1 MRGKKMNTITTK
13 IMTKVIF
20 SGLLLILITTG
31 CERSVDGL
39 EEADLSNNP
48 NVFVDGFSGGLEYAV
63 FQGAVLNAF
72 QVDTDVTSD
81 GIGSSMRF
89 AVPDVNDPRGSYAG
103 GTFFTTSPR
112 DLSDYNALT
121 FYAKATE
128 SVPLGVV
135 GFGNDLGE
143 NMFTAEV
150 TDFRANT
157 NWKKYIIPIPDP
169 SKLTSEKGMFFYSFG
184 PIDGKGYTVWIDEV
198 KFENLGTIGQPR
210 FEILNGEDQTT
221 NTFSGVTTSLSGL
234 NSIYN
239 LGDGTDQSV
248 NSAAAYFEFASSNT
262 STAEVDEQGNVLVGA
277 QGSAVITASVREVD
291 ADGSLTVESRGTFV
305 SAPTPTRDA
314 ANVISIFSDAY
325 NNVEVD
331 YYNGFF
337 NGDGQTTQGGTGPGG
352 ADLIVNGNGVIN
364 YTQLNFVGIGT
375 FMNVSSIDATEMT
388 HLHVDINVNEAIQPG
403 DFIRLILLNSVGDGE
418 TSGSFT
424 INSNI
429 LLQNTWL
436 GLDIPLSSFNGL
448 NDRSEIGLTFFVSDN
463 TVSDIFVD
471 NIYFF
476 KN

>member
-1 MRGKKMNTITTK
+1 MRGKKMNTIRIK
-13 IMTKVIF
+13 KMTKFLF
-20 SGLLLILITTG
+20 SSLLLILITTG

-39 EEADLSNNP
+39 EEADLSSNP
-48 NVFVDGFSGGLEYAV
+48 SVFVDGFSGGLEYAV

-72 QVDTDVTSD
+72 QVDTEVTSD
-81 GIGSSMRF
+81 GTGSSMRF
-89 AVPDVNDPRGSYAG
+89 AVPDVGDPRGSYAG

-112 DLSDYNALT
+112 DLSEYNALT

-143 NMFTAEV
+143 NKFTAEV

-184 PIDGKGYTVWIDEV
+184 PIDGKGYTVWVDEV

-210 FEILNGEDQTT
+210 FEILNGEDE
-221 NTFSGVTTSLSGL
+221 TTSTFTGVITEITGL
-234 NSIYN
+234 TSIYN
-239 LGDGTDQSV
+239 LSDGTDQSV
-248 NSAAAYFEFASSNT
+248 NSAPAYFEFSSSNT
-262 STAEVDEQGNVLVGA
+262 SIAEVDEEGNVLIGA
-277 QGSAVITASVREVD
+277 QGSAVVTASVGDID
-291 ADGSLTVESRGTFV
+291 ADGSLTVDSRGEFT

-375 FMNVSSIDATEMT
+375 FMNVPSIDATEMT
-388 HLHVDINVNEAIQPG
+388 HLHVDINVNEAIQSG
-403 DFIRLILLNSVGDGE
+403 DFIRLQLLNSVGDGE

-424 INSNI
+424 INANI
-429 LLQNTWL
+429 LLQNTWI

>member
-1 MRGKKMNTITTK
+1 M
-13 IMTKVIF
+13 
-20 SGLLLILITTG
+20 
-31 CERSVDGL
+31 
-39 EEADLSNNP
+39 
-48 NVFVDGFSGGLEYAV
+48 
-63 FQGAVLNAF
+63 
-72 QVDTDVTSD
+72 
-81 GIGSSMRF
+81 
-89 AVPDVNDPRGSYAG
+89 
-103 GTFFTTSPR
+103 
-112 DLSDYNALT
+112 T

-143 NMFTAEV
+143 NKFTAEV

-184 PIDGKGYTVWIDEV
+184 PIDGKGYTVWVDEV

-210 FEILNGEDQTT
+210 FEILNGEDETT
-221 NTFSGVTTSLSGL
+221 STFTGVTTEITGL
-234 NSIYN
+234 TSIYN
-239 LGDGTDQSV
+239 LSDGTDQSV
-248 NSAAAYFEFASSNT
+248 NSAPAYFEFSSSNT
-262 STAEVDEQGNVLVGA
+262 SIAEVDEEGNVLIGA
-277 QGSAVITASVREVD
+277 QGSAVVTASVGDID
-291 ADGSLTVESRGTFV
+291 ADGSLTVDSRGEFT

-375 FMNVSSIDATEMT
+375 FMNVPSIDATEMT
-388 HLHVDINVNEAIQPG
+388 HLHVDINVNEAIQSG
-403 DFIRLILLNSVGDGE
+403 DFIRLQLLNSVGDGE

-424 INSNI
+424 INANI
-429 LLQNTWL
+429 LLQNTWI

>member
-1 MRGKKMNTITTK
+1 MRGKKMNTIRIK
-13 IMTKVIF
+13 KMTKFLF
-20 SGLLLILITTG
+20 SSLLLILITTG

-39 EEADLSNNP
+39 EEADLSSNP
-48 NVFVDGFSGGLEYAV
+48 SVFVDGFSGGLEYAV

-72 QVDTDVTSD
+72 QVDTEVTSD
-81 GIGSSMRF
+81 GTGSSMRF
-89 AVPDVNDPRGSYAG
+89 AVPDVGDPRGSYAG

-112 DLSDYNALT
+112 DLSEYNALT

-143 NMFTAEV
+143 NKFTAEV

-184 PIDGKGYTVWIDEV
+184 PIDGKGYTVWVDEV

-210 FEILNGEDQTT
+210 FEILNGEDETT
-221 NTFSGVTTSLSGL
+221 STFTGVTTEITGL
-234 NSIYN
+234 TSIYN
-239 LGDGTDQSV
+239 LSDGTDQSV
-248 NSAAAYFEFASSNT
+248 NSAPAYFEFSSSNT
-262 STAEVDEQGNVLVGA
+262 SIAEVDEEGNVLIGA
-277 QGSAVITASVREVD
+277 QGSAVVTASVGDID
-291 ADGSLTVESRGTFV
+291 ADGSLTVDSRGEFT

-375 FMNVSSIDATEMT
+375 FMNVPSIDATEMT
-388 HLHVDINVNEAIQPG
+388 HLHVDINVNEAIQSG
-403 DFIRLILLNSVGDGE
+403 DFIRLQLLNSVGDGE

-424 INSNI
+424 INANI
-429 LLQNTWL
+429 LLQNTWI

>member
-1 MRGKKMNTITTK
+1 MRGKKMNTTTTK
-13 IMTKVIF
+13 IMEKALF
-20 SGLLLILITTG
+20 SILLLVLFTTG

-63 FQGAVLNAF
+63 FQGAVLSAF
-72 QVDTDVTSD
+72 QVDTEVTSD

-103 GTFFTTSPR
+103 GTFFTTTPR
-112 DLSDYNALT
+112 DLSEYNALT

-135 GFGNDLGE
+135 GFGNDLGV
-143 NMFTAEV
+143 NKFTAEV

-169 SKLTSEKGMFFYSFG
+169 SKLRSEKGMFFYSFG
-184 PIDGKGYTVWIDEV
+184 PIEGKGYTVWIDEV
-198 KFENLGTIGQPR
+198 KFEKLGTIGQPR
-210 FEILNGEDQTT
+210 FEILNGENETT
-221 NTFSGVTTSLSGL
+221 STFTGVTTEITGL
-234 NSIYN
+234 TSIYN
-239 LGDGTDQSV
+239 LADGTDQSV
-248 NSAAAYFEFASSNT
+248 NSAAAYFEFESSNT
-262 STAEVDEQGNVLVGA
+262 STAEVDESGNVLVGA
-277 QGSAVITASVREVD
+277 QGSAVVTASVGGID
-291 ADGSLTVESRGTFV
+291 ADGSLTVESRGAFI
-305 SAPTPTRDA
+305 SAPNPTRDA

-325 NNVEVD
+325 ENVEVD

-352 ADLIVNGNGVIN
+352 ADLIVHGNGVIN

-375 FMNVSSIDATEMT
+375 FMNVPSIDATEMT
-388 HLHVDINVNEAIQPG
+388 HLHVDINVNEAIQSN
-403 DFIRLILLNSVGDGE
+403 DFIRLVLLNSVGDGE

-429 LLQNTWL
+429 LLQNTWI

-448 NDRSEIGLTFFVSDN
+448 NDRSEIGLLFFVSDN